1 MNAETAVDA
10 HGWIENCDSCPY
22 RGVGPAIR
30 SRGDAASQLVLV
42 GEAPGK
48 EEIRLGRPFVG
59 RAGLLL
65 GSALRDALIDEA
77 GVFIINSIACRPV
90 PVHPW
95 RSAIAA
101 CHERLLVELGA
112 APRSAIVALGATAI
126 SSLTGRRD
134 VRVLKERGQ
143 IYESEIGP
151 IVATIHPARA
161 LRRPDERENL
171 VADLVLANGLAV
183 AARGATPSRRPKG

>member
-1 MNAETAVDA
+1 MRIAQTAG
-10 HGWIENCDSCPY
+10 GWLDNCDSCPY
-22 RGVGPAIR
+22 REVGPAIG
-30 SRGDAASQLVLV
+30 SRGDPRSPLVLV

-59 RAGLLL
+59 RAGQLLEA
-65 GSALRDALIDEA
+65 ALRDAMIDQA
-77 GVFIINSIACRPV
+77 DVFIVNAIACRPV

-95 RSAIAA
+95 RSAINA
-101 CHERLLVELGA
+101 CHERLLGGLRA
-112 APRSAIVALGATAI
+112 APRSAIVALGATAL

-134 VRVLKERGQ
+134 VRVLEERGR

-161 LRRPDERENL
+161 LRRRNERANL
-171 VADLVLANGLAV
+171 VADLLLANGLAV
-183 AARGATPSRRPKG
+183 TGGGAIGGPHPEG